1 LIEILFTYKKV
12 IWIDVL
18 KIKLKGRFKKMIE
31 TIVKSSQ
38 SPYYEISKEDQLI
51 LSPFEGIVDQVFI
64 QEKAY
69 FYEWET
75 ILTIKTASG
84 EIKDIGVPFSGSVVS
99 VLVKPGD
106 KISINTKLASLQ
118 DDLLVTGCD

>member
-1 LIEILFTYKKV
+1 
-12 IWIDVL
+12 
-18 KIKLKGRFKKMIE
+18 MIE

-51 LSPFEGIVDQVFI
+51 LSPFEGIVDQILI
-64 QEKAY
+64 QENAY

-75 ILTIKTASG
+75 ILTIKTKG
-84 EIKDIGVPFSGSVVS
+84 DEIKEIGVPFSGSIVS
-99 VLVKPGD
+99 LLVKQGD
-106 KISINTKLASLQ
+106 KISFNTKLASLQ

>member
-1 LIEILFTYKKV
+1 VFFNKACIIKKLYKK
-12 IWIDVL
+12 
-18 KIKLKGRFKKMIE
+18 GSFKKMIE

-51 LSPFEGIVDQVFI
+51 LSPVEGIVEHVFI

-69 FYEWET
+69 FYEWEP
-75 ILTIKTASG
+75 ILTIKTVG
-84 EIKDIGVPFSGSVVS
+84 KEIKEISVPFSGSVIS
-99 VLVKPGD
+99 LLVKPGD

>member
-1 LIEILFTYKKV
+1 
-12 IWIDVL
+12 
-18 KIKLKGRFKKMIE
+18 MIE

-51 LSPFEGIVDQVFI
+51 LSPFEGTVRKILV
-64 QEKAY
+64 QENAY

-75 ILTIKTASG
+75 ILTIESKGG
-84 EIKDIGVPFSGSVVS
+84 EIKEIGVPFSGSVVS
-99 VLVKPGD
+99 LLVKPGD